1 MKTVIYNNPK
11 NVLIVFAS
19 LVVWLSLA
27 TFKAQAAGTPSA
39 TTLSADTI
47 GSTNANIYGSFTA
60 NGAST
65 QIYVI
70 LSDNGAPAIVLG
82 CCTIDA
88 QSVNF
93 VIPITL
99 RSLNPGHTYT
109 YRFQATNSYGAT

>member
-1 MKTVIYNNPK
+1 MKTIIYNNPK
-11 NVLIVFAS
+11 NILIAFAS
-19 LVVWLSLA
+19 LLVWLSLA
-27 TFKAQAAGTPSA
+27 TFKAQADGLPGA
-39 TTLSADTI
+39 TTLPADTI

-60 NGAST
+60 NGANT
-65 QIYVI
+65 TIRIV

-93 VIPITL
+93 LIPITL

-109 YRFQATNSYGAT
+109 YR